1 MKKAIIFAV
10 ILIMSCAMLQLASCN
25 ISPIEVSD
33 NGDICEY
40 EGQKYVCILDSDWKL
55 KLQPSQVKKI
65 GVHQG
70 KAYSL
75 DDVFITLESV
85 PEVVI
90 IDYNKYQSQIDL
102 NFCLPYIREDIRLAS
117 VYETVYE
124 SVYVEYGEDVSP
136 SERYFDELPSGIN
149 FYNLVGE
156 NNEGIFISPK
166 EWEYYGDLHCTYPG
180 ISYLECRFGIVC
192 YKGEYYL
199 SVDRTPDGDYDSTY
213 YRLDIERIRSM
224 SKN

>member
-25 ISPIEVSD
+25 TSPIEVSD

-40 EGQKYVCILDSDWKL
+40 EGQKYVCILNSDWKL

-102 NFCLPYIREDIRLAS
+102 NFCLPYIRERHTLWMMFLSLLSRFPRWLSLI
-117 VYETVYE
+117 T
-124 SVYVEYGEDVSP
+124 
-136 SERYFDELPSGIN
+136 IN
-149 FYNLVGE
+149 IN
-156 NNEGIFISPK
+156 
-166 EWEYYGDLHCTYPG
+166 H
-180 ISYLECRFGIVC
+180 
-192 YKGEYYL
+192 
-199 SVDRTPDGDYDSTY
+199 
-213 YRLDIERIRSM
+213 RSI
-224 SKN
+224 